1 MRRMGTGKLTDL
13 VQADKDTE
21 ELLNRKATSGLPQ
34 FPVSRNEN

>member
-1 MRRMGTGKLTDL
+1 MWRMGMGRLTDL

-34 FPVSRNEN
+34 FPVLRYEN